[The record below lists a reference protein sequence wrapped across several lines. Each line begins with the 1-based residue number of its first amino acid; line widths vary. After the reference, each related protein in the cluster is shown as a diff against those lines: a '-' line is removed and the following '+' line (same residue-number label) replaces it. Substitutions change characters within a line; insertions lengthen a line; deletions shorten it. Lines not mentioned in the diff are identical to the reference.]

1 LIAWIFRF
9 DVHCPMMPGEFLMSQ
24 TILNLAQTI
33 VTEKIDELLAGYP
46 LYPHQ
51 RIFASPDLRQRL
63 TAYVL
68 SRIPGF
74 YVTVDRT
81 AVCTIDS
88 PLDCYSPEEHQHID
102 SLIHEGISHL
112 LSRYQVDADRYFPKP
127 TGLTEVDFVEITEV
141 VCEPS
146 SWFG

>member
-1 LIAWIFRF
+1 
-9 DVHCPMMPGEFLMSQ
+9 MSQ

-33 VTEKIDELLAGYP
+33 VTERIDELLGAYP

-51 RIFASPDLRQRL
+51 GVFTSPDLRQRL
-63 TAYVL
+63 AVYVL

-74 YVTVDRT
+74 YVTVDR
-81 AVCTIDS
+81 AKACTVDS

-102 SLIHEGISHL
+102 NLIHQGISYL
-112 LSRYQVDADRYFPKP
+112 LSRYQADAYGYFPKP
-127 TGLTEVDFVEITEV
+127 TDFAEVDFAEV
-141 VCEPS
+141 DFAETPEAVCEPS